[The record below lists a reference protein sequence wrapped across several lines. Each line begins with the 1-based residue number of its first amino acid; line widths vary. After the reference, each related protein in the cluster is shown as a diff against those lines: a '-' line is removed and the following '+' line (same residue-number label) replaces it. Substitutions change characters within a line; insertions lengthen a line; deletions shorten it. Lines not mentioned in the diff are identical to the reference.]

1 MICILILVRSF
12 FLCFIL
18 KRKFIGFVLFDFH
31 LDVLRGDLF
40 NILILFPFMFSKTNE
55 FAVQSG
61 VAFVG
66 LVVEESFNKSF
77 G

>member
-1 MICILILVRSF
+1 MYLDLGKII

-18 KRKFIGFVLFDFH
+18 KRKFIGFLLFDFH

-61 VAFVG
+61 VALVG
-66 LVVEESFNKSF
+66 LVVEESFNKNF

>member
-1 MICILILVRSF
+1 MYLDLGKIIFPLF
-12 FLCFIL
+12 YFE
-18 KRKFIGFVLFDFH
+18 RKFIGFVLFDFH